1 MKQSKRT
8 EMTKEQQE
16 QLIRV
21 RIIPQLNSITNN
33 LWDAGNHLQGR
44 RLDSII
50 DELTNILN
58 GIDDLL

>member
-1 MKQSKRT
+1 
-8 EMTKEQQE
+8 MTKEEQE

-21 RIIPQLNSITNN
+21 RIIPQLNSITND
-33 LWDAGNHLQGR
+33 LWDVGNHLQGS

>member
-1 MKQSKRT
+1 
-8 EMTKEQQE
+8 MTKEEQE

-21 RIIPQLNSITNN
+21 RIIPQLNSITND
-33 LWDAGNHLQGR
+33 LWDVGNHLQGS

-58 GIDDLL
+58 GIDDLC

>member
-1 MKQSKRT
+1 
-8 EMTKEQQE
+8 MTKEKQE

-21 RIIPQLNSITNN
+21 RIIPQLNSITND
-33 LWDAGNHLQGR
+33 LWDVGNHLQGS

-58 GIDDLL
+58 GIDDLC

>member
-1 MKQSKRT
+1 
-8 EMTKEQQE
+8 MTKEEQE

-21 RIIPQLNSITNN
+21 RIIPQLNTLSHN
-33 LWDAGNHLQGR
+33 LWDNGNHTQSC

-58 GIDDLL
+58 GIDDI

>member
-1 MKQSKRT
+1 
-8 EMTKEQQE
+8 MTKEEQE

-21 RIIPQLNSITNN
+21 RIIPQLISITNN
-33 LWDAGNHLQGR
+33 LYDTGNHIQSR

-58 GIDDLL
+58 GIED

>member
-1 MKQSKRT
+1 
-8 EMTKEQQE
+8 MTKEEQE

-21 RIIPQLNSITNN
+21 RIIPQLNSITND
-33 LWDAGNHLQGR
+33 LWDVGNNRQGR

>member
-1 MKQSKRT
+1 
-8 EMTKEQQE
+8 MTKEQQEQQE

-58 GIDDLL
+58 GIEDLC